1 MKKFN
6 NRPNRF
12 VTSDSDSGWISRS
25 CVVVALIHHDNK
37 ILCVKRGDDMTQS
50 GKWCMPCGYLDWN
63 ETIEQAVHREVY
75 EESGIYL
82 PDIEHELHGPV
93 HINSHPI
100 GKKQNI
106 TFHYHIELDS
116 LVDFNISVVDPGE
129 VTDIAWVEKDHITEY
144 DFAFNH
150 NNIINEYFKG

>member
-1 MKKFN
+1 
-6 NRPNRF
+6 
-12 VTSDSDSGWISRS
+12 
-25 CVVVALIHHDNK
+25 
-37 ILCVKRGDDMTQS
+37 MTQY

-63 ETIEQAVHREVY
+63 ETIEQAVYREVY

-82 PDIEHELHGPV
+82 PDVEHELHGPV
-93 HINSHPI
+93 HINSNPI

-106 TFHYHIELDS
+106 TFHYLVELSDM
-116 LVDFNISVVDPGE
+116 VDFNIDVVDPGE
-129 VTDIAWVEKDHITEY
+129 VTEISWIDKNNISEY